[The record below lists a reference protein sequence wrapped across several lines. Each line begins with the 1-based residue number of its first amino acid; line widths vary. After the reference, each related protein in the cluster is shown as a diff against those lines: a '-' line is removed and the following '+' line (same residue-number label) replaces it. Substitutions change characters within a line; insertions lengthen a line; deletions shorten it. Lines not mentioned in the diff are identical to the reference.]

1 MAIDFPA
8 NFNKDIQGRDTA
20 LVPVVVFGTWTHD
33 EVTTPNVFDWY
44 STSHFISTN
53 SFSFSDSHGDETVT
67 INVKPILLNIPS
79 LRESIDLEKRNY
91 KISNVNLDI
100 SNLPFEGVRFSE
112 HFGNSSLINIECR
125 IYWWSPNSTLIF
137 PQDKALSDYSA
148 MQIYHGIIR
157 RYTHSDEKVKL
168 TIEDRSQAY
177 LHRPLPNTNVGTEN
191 VPDHYKNKYV
201 PMVYGKV
208 EHSPVV
214 GRYAIYEDI
223 EETPEADEPNL
234 LEFKLKA
241 DTEDIQVWAEEDVEI
256 GTATTKK
263 SALFFFENDTYHNVH
278 RTNEELGSASPGLE
292 NFRYGNTDIIL
303 DTNDTDSEVE
313 EETGVVISNDFSQGL
328 LRVHTIRQFDGTKT
342 EAIKENAYAN
352 IDMTTGGGNVGAAIG
367 SIYLGG
373 TGQSMTRAYFKC
385 YLDPMATPSDI
396 EVDAANVVVPPKTF
410 LLFDV
415 AHWNYDSEGESFYPS
430 QGIFCFEGIT
440 GQYGGGVPSDT
451 VATPWAI
458 WSGALGGHIGIIDA
472 SNSGQ
477 HNWLYDP
484 ANMRAHINDRNNI
497 SVLPFDNT
505 GLLDFAYASHKIH
518 DLSWFKTLT
527 SFDHVNIGIPYYYI
541 YVEDNPNDANP
552 IFRFNFILREAFI
565 AQEYRV
571 YGITNKD
578 YYASVHGRLGATSGA
593 YGATS
598 PSAAEVIADIMQTEL
613 GVVDINS
620 DELSGEYDNWQY
632 AFTVDKK
639 TNSKRLIENIA
650 SASPYIPR
658 FDNMG
663 NFKFDVIKEKYEK
676 SSGAGFT
683 EFIEIKSDEVI
694 SSSFTRTPIEQVYTK
709 IEFKYRWDYARE
721 SFQKRM
727 SFQVNDPIDGAVDT
741 FKHGLFN
748 DIQYE
753 YGYYVLLNDN
763 TESTLIIDDDRGKY
777 IRKWNT
783 AVHYVQWMLLWHCNQ
798 HLIIKVRLPL
808 KYMNIEIGNILRFDE
823 IIDVKPYGID
833 YSKNA
838 NYWIGNVLS
847 YGDRVN
853 GQHVFP
859 DFMVTSTNK
868 TLEYCDIECMQMHN
882 LQMDAVIDDDPV
894 GETTDY
900 TVIGGCMN
908 PAAWNYN
915 PEANEDDGSCLLPP
929 YTPDGYQT
937 VGDNTK
943 WLDLFLEKD
952 KCPILL
958 LSTENVDYYAANYPY
973 DAEYYEIGDTMIS
986 PNNGT
991 FELGDI
997 LLAPNGTFAGT
1008 YFAEHMAAAKAM
1020 FIQGYDVET
1029 GAIAAMYHP
1038 RFYSMAECTWAQV
1051 ESNKP
1056 MRLNLDMEQ
1065 LQNYSEGSLSFYF
1078 KTTPVNSSYIEEPS
1092 YPDII
1097 DASGNPQE
1105 RPYHYHKWHTDM
1117 YFAIQSIGGLRLN
1130 FQDFIFKGLRGELQ
1144 PIVMRVDL
1152 LPEGYVYRQPLQF
1165 PSEWQI
1171 INLDIPADTLN
1182 PFTPH
1187 DVEFGVPLGETNEYE
1202 HWKLAQHSA
1211 DDVGKHYID
1220 INKEALKWQIFVGDQ
1235 DDFVECVWTFNF
1247 RIHCYFHTFGEPYQ
1261 EWSFDYRIRF
1271 GSFPFPLGLE
1281 TFHHEW
1287 DE

>member
-53 SFSFSDSHGDETVT
+53 SFSFSDSHGGETVT

-157 RYTHSDEKVKL
+157 KYTHSDEKVKL

-214 GRYAIYEDI
+214 VHKYRVEI
-223 EETPEADEPNL
+223 EEEPETDEPNL
-234 LEFKLKA
+234 LEFRLRA
-241 DTEDIQVWAEEDVEI
+241 DTEDIQDWTQEAVEV
-256 GTATTKK
+256 GAATTIK

-278 RTNEELGSASPGLE
+278 KTNEELGSASPGLE
-292 NFRYGNTDIIL
+292 NFRYGNTDIVL
-303 DTNDTDSEVE
+303 DVDIEDYGESGAITP
-313 EETGVVISNDFSQGL
+313 NDFSQGL
-328 LRVHTIRQFDGTKT
+328 LRVHTIRKFDNIEMVK
-342 EAIKENAYAN
+342 EANNAGGNWALAN
-352 IDMTTGGGNVGAAIG
+352 IEMNKNAPDIGEMFGRIKVGADNEPI
-367 SIYLGG
+367 
-373 TGQSMTRAYFKC
+373 TRAYFKC
-385 YLDPMATPSDI
+385 YLEPMATPSDLEI
-396 EVDAANVVVPPKTF
+396 KAETNDVVPPKTF
-410 LLFDV
+410 LLFNV
-415 AHWNYDSEGESFYPS
+415 AHFNHDSDGETHVLTGA
-430 QGIFCFEGIT
+430 GINSFEGLDNVET
-440 GQYGGGVPSDT
+440 NT

-458 WSGALGGHIGIIDA
+458 WSGGAAGHIAAHGSSDE
-472 SNSGQ
+472 SNWQ
-477 HNWLYDP
+477 YAREFMN
-484 ANMRAHINDRNNI
+484 AHINDRNSIDGGITLDN
-497 SVLPFDNT
+497 SNFD
-505 GLLDFAYASHKIH
+505 GYAFATDKLW
-518 DLSWFKTLT
+518 DLRWFKTLT
-527 SFDHVNIGIPYYYI
+527 SFDHVNIGVPYYYL
-541 YVEDNPNDANP
+541 YCDNPDDIDVHFA
-552 IFRFNFILREAFI
+552 FRTVIRDAFI

-571 YGITNKD
+571 YGIADKN
-578 YYASVHGRLGATSGA
+578 YYASVHGRLGSTTDQ
-593 YGATS
+593 TS
-598 PSAAEVIADIMQTEL
+598 PSAAEVITDIMQKEL
-613 GVVDINS
+613 DVVDINS

-639 TNSKRLIENIA
+639 INSKRLIENIA

-709 IEFKYRWDYARE
+709 IEFKYGWDYARE
-721 SFQKRM
+721 NFQERTSFQI
-727 SFQVNDPIDGAVDT
+727 SGSVGDVPDT
-741 FKHGLFN
+741 WLDEYFN

-753 YGYYVLLNDN
+753 YDYYGFSNDN
-763 TESTLIIDDDRGKY
+763 AESTLTIDDDRGKY
-777 IRKWNT
+777 IRHKNT
-783 AVHYVQWMLLWHCNQ
+783 AEKYARWMLRWHCNQ

-808 KYMNIEIGNILRFDE
+808 KYMNIEIGDILRFDE

-882 LQMDAVIDDDPV
+882 LQMDEIVDDDPV
-894 GETTDY
+894 DDTTAY

-908 PAAWNYN
+908 PMAWNYN

-973 DAEYYEIGDTMIS
+973 DVEYYEIGDTMIS

-997 LLAPNGTFAGT
+997 FLAPNGTFAGT
-1008 YFAEHMAAAKAM
+1008 YFAEHMAVAKAM

-1187 DVEFGVPLGETNEYE
+1187 NVEFGVPLGETNEYE

-1211 DDVGKHYID
+1211 DDIGRHYID
-1220 INKEALKWQIFVGDQ
+1220 ISKEALKWQIFVGDQ